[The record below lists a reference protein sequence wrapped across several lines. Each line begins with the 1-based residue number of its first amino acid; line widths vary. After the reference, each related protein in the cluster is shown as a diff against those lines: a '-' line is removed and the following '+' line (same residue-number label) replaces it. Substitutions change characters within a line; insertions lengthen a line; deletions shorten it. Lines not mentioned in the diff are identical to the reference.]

1 MLSRVSIK
9 EVNRLAFPAM
19 IAGIAEPLI
28 GLADNYIL
36 GNMDVN
42 SSEAL
47 AAVGIASGFYLFLY
61 WIFVQI
67 ESSLSSIVAQHL
79 GKGSKESLNPL
90 ISQGLVCAVL
100 IGLVL
105 IGATNLVIN
114 PILDLYGAEG
124 LVKEMSR
131 DYYRIRSFGFP
142 VILLTASLWGVFR
155 GLQNTSW
162 AMVIGLS
169 GATLNILLTY
179 TFVYGVGDLVPAL
192 GVEGAAI
199 GSLAAEGYMLIA
211 TLITAAR
218 KTNLRFARIWPLH
231 HQFRQ
236 LMIMSFQFVI
246 RTISLGLV
254 LILAAG
260 SATQM
265 GHKYMAAHSIAHQ
278 LWIFCAFVLDG
289 YANAGTAIAGKLIGQ
304 RAYRPL
310 ADLTRR
316 LLFIGFGV
324 AAVLMAG
331 FGISYGFIG
340 DWFSNDP
347 EVVVLFE
354 SIFWLVILGQPLN
367 SVAFTMDG
375 IYKGLGEA
383 KYLMKLMVVGLII
396 YVEVVFHLQDFSVG
410 FHSIWIAITA
420 WMVMR
425 SIWPWVYFRLKFL
438 NVNHGDL

>member
-1 MLSRVSIK
+1 MSSKVSIK

-19 IAGIAEPLI
+19 LAGIAEPLI

-36 GNMDVN
+36 GNVDVN

-47 AAVGIASGFYLFLY
+47 AAVGIAAGFYLFLF

-67 ESSLSSIVAQHL
+67 ESSLSAMVAQHL
-79 GKGSKESLNPL
+79 GRGEKESLNPL
-90 ISQGLVCAVL
+90 ISQGLACAVFIVLAL
-100 IGLVL
+100 IGV
-105 IGATNLVIN
+105 TNLIIN

-142 VILLTASLWGVFR
+142 LILLTSSLWGVFR

-162 AMVIGLS
+162 AMMIGLS
-169 GATLNILLTY
+169 GATLNIVLTY
-179 TFVYGVGDLVPAL
+179 SLVHGVGEVVPAM
-192 GVEGAAI
+192 GVKGAAI
-199 GSLAAEGYMLIA
+199 GSLSAEGFMLIS
-211 TLITAAR
+211 TLFMARR
-218 KTNLRFARIWPLH
+218 KTNVRLAKLWPLH
-231 HQFRQ
+231 RQFGE
-236 LMIMSFQFVI
+236 MMVMSFQFVI

-254 LILAAG
+254 LILASA

-304 RAYRPL
+304 RAYGPL
-310 ADLTRR
+310 AHLTRR
-316 LLFIGFGV
+316 LLLIGFGV

-331 FGISYGFIG
+331 FGLSYNLIG
-340 DWFSNDP
+340 GWFSNDA

-375 IYKGLGEA
+375 VYKGLGEA
-383 KYLMKLMVVGLII
+383 KYLMKLMVIGLAL
-396 YVEVVFHLQDFSVG
+396 YALVVYPLLANGVG
-410 FHSIWIAITA
+410 FISIWIAISA
-420 WMVMR
+420 WMVVR
-425 SIWPWVYFRLKFL
+425 SIWPWIYFKIKF
-438 NVNHGDL
+438 VRASEE